1 MHQFDKDILFEPC
14 EPFSFSGS
22 ITENW
27 SINGVP
33 NGGYL
38 MAILAKAMLQQSE
51 MKSTPIITANF
62 LNRCEPGGARVLIE
76 KMSASRQF
84 DRLQA
89 SLYQN
94 GKEKIRSF
102 GTFANENNACVV
114 ESYEVS
120 GPQISMLEK
129 CISVPEI
136 PNYPFFSQV
145 DIRLDP
151 TCAGWMS
158 GKLSDTSES
167 KGWIKFKNDRP
178 LDLLSILLIAD
189 SFPPAVMSSQGM
201 VAWVPTLEFS
211 ANIRNIPT
219 TAWLKC
225 IFRTRFITCGLLEED
240 GEIWDQTDQLIAI
253 SRQIAQYRPYAK

>member
-38 MAILAKAMLQQSE
+38 MAILATQ

-62 LNRCEPGGARVLIE
+62 LDRCEPGNARVLIE

-102 GTFANENNACVV
+102 GTFANESDACVV

-178 LDLLSILLIAD
+178 FDLLSILLIAD

-211 ANIRNIPT
+211 ANIRNIPAT
-219 TAWLKC
+219 DWLKC

-240 GEIWDQTDQLIAI
+240 GEIWDQADQLIAI
-253 SRQIAQYRPYAK
+253 SRQIAQYRLHAK